1 MGSKWPDKSDKTA
14 FGSATS
20 GGVVVVV
27 EVVVVGGVGK
37 GVGGGGWGGGSRGQS
52 PPSLTVWALGWLSKW
67 TVLPML

>member
-27 EVVVVGGVGK
+27 EVVVGGVGK
-37 GVGGGGWGGGSRGQS
+37 GGGSRCQS
-52 PPSLTVWALGWLSKW
+52 PPA
-67 TVLPML
+67 